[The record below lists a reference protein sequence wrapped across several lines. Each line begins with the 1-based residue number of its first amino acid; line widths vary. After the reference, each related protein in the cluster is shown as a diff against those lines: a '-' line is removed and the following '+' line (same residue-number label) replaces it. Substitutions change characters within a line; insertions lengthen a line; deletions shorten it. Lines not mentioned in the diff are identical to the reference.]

1 MTKYCPKCG
10 AQNPDDAA
18 YCIKCGY
25 KFPSETVQQGSPQ
38 AAPETA
44 PGTAAQPTQPVTF
57 QVQYCQECGSPVP
70 YGMNYCPVC
79 GSFKIGPNPPSRIP
93 RPAGVLVLGILQIIG
108 SAIYIGIGAFIGG
121 LGATAGAAYGYPNG
135 SMFAL
140 LGMLFIIVGIL
151 SLIFAL
157 AFLSGR
163 NWGRI
168 LMMIGAVLELLD
180 FPIGTILGI
189 VILWYL
195 TRPRVKAYFKQPK

>member
-10 AQNPDDAA
+10 AQNPDDAV

-25 KFPSETVQQGSPQ
+25 RFTEETVEHRSEQ
-38 AAPETA
+38 AAPSTA
-44 PGTAAQPTQPVTF
+44 PGTANQPAAQPVTS

-79 GSFKIGPNPPSRIP
+79 GSFNIGPNPPAKIP
-93 RPAGVLVLGILQIIG
+93 RPNGVLVLGILQIIV
-108 SAIYIGIGAFIGG
+108 SAIYIGIGIFIGG
-121 LGATAGAAYGYPNG
+121 LGTVMGPFGLI
-135 SMFAL
+135 FAQ
-140 LGMLFIIVGIL
+140 LGLIFVVIGIL

-180 FPIGTILGI
+180 FPIGTVLGI

>member
-10 AQNPDDAA
+10 AQNPDDAV

-25 KFPSETVQQGSPQ
+25 RFTEETVQNRSEQ
-38 AAPETA
+38 AAPSTA
-44 PGTAAQPTQPVTF
+44 PGTAYQPAAQPVTS

-79 GSFKIGPNPPSRIP
+79 GSFNIGPNPPARIP
-93 RPAGVLVLGILQIIG
+93 RPNGVLVLGILQIIV
-108 SAIYIGIGAFIGG
+108 SAIYIGIGTFIGG
-121 LGATAGAAYGYPNG
+121 LGTAMGPFGLI
-135 SMFAL
+135 FAQ
-140 LGMLFIIVGIL
+140 LGLIFVVIGIL

-180 FPIGTILGI
+180 FPIGTVLGI

>member
-10 AQNPDDAA
+10 AQNPDDAV

-25 KFPSETVQQGSPQ
+25 RFTEKTVEHRSEQVAPS
-38 AAPETA
+38 TA
-44 PGTAAQPTQPVTF
+44 LGTAYQPAAQPVTS

-79 GSFKIGPNPPSRIP
+79 GSFNIGPNPPARIP
-93 RPAGVLVLGILQIIG
+93 RPNGVLVLGILQIVV
-108 SAIYIGIGAFIGG
+108 SAIYIGIGIFIGG
-121 LGATAGAAYGYPNG
+121 LGTVMGPFGLI
-135 SMFAL
+135 FAQ
-140 LGMLFIIVGIL
+140 LGLIFVVIGIL

-180 FPIGTILGI
+180 FPIGTVLGI